1 MSKLVDRYQMT
12 ESECELSSRR
22 ALSASTQV
30 SCQPWCHQQLG
41 PCWQFCHQG
50 LDHVDKDHV
59 VNRNWWKWSI
69 KSGLFQALRGYSVP
83 GTYQN
88 SEDIQGGKV
97 DLLRMEKVSFVMVI
111 AVMQTL
117 LADMTIVLLQVNAIA
132 VSHRPSPP
140 SQAHQITWEANT
152 TVVTPEPLWW

>member
-30 SCQPWCHQQLG
+30 SCQHWCHQQLA

-59 VNRNWWKWSI
+59 GTDHVVNRNWCKWSI

-97 DLLRMEKVSFVMVI
+97 DLLRMEKSIICDGDRGDATI
-111 AVMQTL
+111 ACRY
-117 LADMTIVLLQVNAIA
+117 D
-132 VSHRPSPP
+132 HRAPAGECHCGESPSV
-140 SQAHQITWEANT
+140 T
-152 TVVTPEPLWW
+152 T